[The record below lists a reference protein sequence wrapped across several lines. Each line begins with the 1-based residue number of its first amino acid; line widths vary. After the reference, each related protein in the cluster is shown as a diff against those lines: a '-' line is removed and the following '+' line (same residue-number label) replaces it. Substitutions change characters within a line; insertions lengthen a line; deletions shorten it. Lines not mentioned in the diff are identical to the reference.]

1 MLKTTESFAETTSID
16 AQSDCFSD
24 LLRSMRISGNLL
36 LKEEYATPWA
46 ISIPNAEKLGALLR
60 IGAGLRV
67 VAFHLVE
74 RGHVQ
79 ITLQNGDEA
88 VVDAGE
94 IAICFAGTAH
104 RISQGSNPHIVPV
117 ETFMTGGGNPFR
129 PTEKNRARSTSLLCG
144 VFLLHDTHLNPLF
157 AALPPLLHASVSRS
171 RDDYNLSGAAGLLAQ
186 EMSQQSFGN
195 GYVVERLLELL
206 CAEAIRSHIETIHHQ
221 EVGWFTGL
229 TDPTV
234 GRAIATIHSRPGENW
249 SVRRL
254 AQGVAMSPSR
264 FAARFAAALGDSPMV
279 YVTKW
284 RMNVASRLLDGTQRG
299 VGAIAAEVGYENL
312 AAFNR
317 AFKRHVGITPAAWRV
332 RKRLPSPP
340 VLAVI

>member
-1 MLKTTESFAETTSID
+1 MLKTTESFAETTNID
-16 AQSDCFSD
+16 SQSDCFSD
-24 LLRSMRISGNLL
+24 LLRSMRISGSLL

-46 ISIPNAEKLGALLR
+46 ISVPSADRLGALLQVS
-60 IGAGLRV
+60 AGLRV

-79 ITLQNGDEA
+79 ITLQNGREA
-88 VVDAGE
+88 VLEAGE

-104 RISQGSNPHIVPV
+104 LISQGSNPRIVPV
-117 ETFMTGGGNPFR
+117 ETFLTGGGNAFQ
-129 PTEKNRARSTSLLCG
+129 PTEKNRARSASLLCG

-171 RDDYNLSGAAGLLAQ
+171 HDAYNLSGVAGLMAQ
-186 EMSQQSFGN
+186 EMNQKSFGN
-195 GYVVERLLELL
+195 AYVVERLLELL
-206 CAEAIRSHIETIHHQ
+206 CAEAIRSHIETIHHK

-229 TDPTV
+229 KDPTV
-234 GRAIATIHSRPGENW
+234 GRAIAMIHARPGEHW

-279 YVTKW
+279 YLTKW
-284 RMNVASRLLDGTQRG
+284 RMNVASRLLASTQRG
-299 VGAIAAEVGYENL
+299 VSVIAAEVGYESL

-317 AFKRHVGITPAAWRV
+317 AFKRHVGVTPAAWRT
-332 RKRLPSPP
+332 RKRSLGSP
-340 VLAVI
+340 VAADI

>member
-1 MLKTTESFAETTSID
+1 MLKTTESFAETTNID

-24 LLRSMRISGNLL
+24 LLRSMRISGSLL
-36 LKEEYATPWA
+36 LKEEYASPWA
-46 ISIPNAEKLGALLR
+46 ISIPNADKLGELLQV
-60 IGAGLRV
+60 GVGLRV

-88 VVDAGE
+88 VVAAGE
-94 IAICFAGTAH
+94 IAICIAGSAH
-104 RISQGSNPHIVPV
+104 RISQGSNPHVVPV
-117 ETFMTGGGNPFR
+117 ETFLTGGGNAFR
-129 PTEKNRARSTSLLCG
+129 PAEKNRARSVSLLCG

-171 RDDYNLSGAAGLLAQ
+171 RDAYSLSGVASLMAQ
-186 EMSQQSFGN
+186 EINQKSFGT

-206 CAEAIRSHIETIHHQ
+206 CAEAIRSYMETIHHQ
-221 EVGWFTGL
+221 KVGWFTGL
-229 TDPTV
+229 RDPMV

-254 AQGVAMSPSR
+254 AQSVAMSPSR
-264 FAARFAAALGDSPMV
+264 FAARFVTALGDSPMV

-284 RMNVASRLLDGTQRG
+284 RMNVASRLLDSTQQG
-299 VGAIAAEVGYENL
+299 VSEIATAVGYENL

-317 AFKRHVGITPAAWRV
+317 AFKRHIGVTPAAWRTH
-332 RKRLPSPP
+332 KRLLRSAIP
-340 VLAVI
+340 AVI